1 MPDYRPSHRVTPNT
15 LSEDRKS
22 IAAHPTGNVITHFGQ
37 GALAAASIVW
47 LVAVAACS
55 AGGQRTPT
63 AAPASPTSVPEP
75 ESALPTPPTGE
86 ASGLRV
92 VLASTDLGVG
102 RNRLAFGIIEGAA
115 GQVRASEAKVLLFHV
130 DTTTDRPRTTAL
142 APFVPWP
149 GGRQGVYVANVELD
163 APGQWGIVA
172 EIVGADGAVRSAQS
186 GVFQVKPETSSPAIG
201 SAAPASVTRTSG
213 DVPELAE
220 LTTSPDPDPDLY
232 LTTVADA
239 VSSGRPSVITFATP
253 AFCRTAT
260 CGPQVEIVSALRE
273 KFAPRANFLHVE
285 VFENAHEID
294 GDASKLRLDPAMA
307 EWGLLTEPFTF
318 VVDGGG
324 LVASKFEG
332 FVTEGE
338 LEAALAAV
346 LGQ

>member
-1 MPDYRPSHRVTPNT
+1 MDTV
-15 LSEDRKS
+15 
-22 IAAHPTGNVITHFGQ
+22 NVMTHFGR
-37 GALAAASIVW
+37 GALAAASIAW

-63 AAPASPTSVPEP
+63 AAPASPTSVPLP

-102 RNRLAFGIIEGAA
+102 RNRLAFGIVEGAA

-130 DTTTDRPRTTAL
+130 DTTTDRPRASGV
-142 APFVPWP
+142 AAFVPWP
-149 GGRQGVYVANVELD
+149 HGRQGVFVANVDLD

-186 GVFQVKPETSSPAIG
+186 GVFQVKQEASSPG
-201 SAAPASVTRTSG
+201 VGRPAPASVTRTSA
-213 DVPELAE
+213 DVAELAE

-239 VSSGRPSVITFATP
+239 VSSGIPSVITFATP

-260 CGPQVEIVSALRE
+260 CGPQVEVVSALQDR
-273 KFAPRANFLHVE
+273 FGDRANFLHVE
-285 VFENAHEID
+285 VYENAGEIE

-324 LVASKFEG
+324 LVAAKFEG

-338 LEAALAAV
+338 LEAALTAV
-346 LGQ
+346 LGQR

>member
-1 MPDYRPSHRVTPNT
+1 MEAPHDERRVDGGGRPG
-15 LSEDRKS
+15 EMD
-22 IAAHPTGNVITHFGQ
+22 TGNVRTHFGR

-63 AAPASPTSVPEP
+63 AAPASPTSVPLP

-102 RNRLAFGIIEGAA
+102 RNRLAFGIVEGAA

-130 DTTTDRPRTTAL
+130 DTTTDRPRASGV
-142 APFVPWP
+142 AAFVPWP
-149 GGRQGVYVANVELD
+149 HGRQGVFVANVDLD

-186 GVFQVKPETSSPAIG
+186 GVFQVKQEASSPG
-201 SAAPASVTRTSG
+201 VGWPAPASVTRTSA
-213 DVPELAE
+213 DVAELAE

-239 VSSGRPSVITFATP
+239 ISSGIPSVITFATP

-260 CGPQVEIVSALRE
+260 CGPQVEVVSALQDR
-273 KFAPRANFLHVE
+273 FGDRANFLHVE
-285 VFENAHEID
+285 VYENAGEIE

-324 LVASKFEG
+324 LVAAKFEG

-338 LEAALAAV
+338 LEAALTAV
-346 LGQ
+346 LGQR